1 MNNVN
6 PARTVDSEGR
16 VPPKAGRVRTESGAV
31 RGGMNADESGGYGRD
46 SARAVGCER
55 ALSSASVVAEPVDFC
70 EKS

>member
-1 MNNVN
+1 M
-6 PARTVDSEGR
+6 
-16 VPPKAGRVRTESGAV
+16 